1 MKTTTML
8 LAGALAF
15 CAVACSENEPSPNAT
30 VTLKAAASTSG
41 TTGSSPGGRYMAS
54 VQLTDF
60 KINMK
65 EFEFEIDDDKV
76 EKTTF
81 KDLKLKGPFEIDLL
95 NETTPLAEV
104 LGITELPNGRY
115 EDIEFKIGKS
125 AVSGSSMYG
134 KSVYAAGTIDGKS
147 FVFWHDVDEDFE
159 VDFADTNS
167 DMVINGEDLTLQI
180 NFNLGLVFNSTVG
193 IDLSSAKDTDGDGII
208 EIDPKGEDDNKA
220 LANSIKELI
229 KDLADL
235 SEKKD

>member
-1 MKTTTML
+1 MKATTVF
-8 LAGALAF
+8 LAGALALG
-15 CAVACSENEPSPNAT
+15 AMACGESEPSPTGT
-30 VTLKAAASTSG
+30 VTLKAAATTSG
-41 TTGSSPGGRYMAS
+41 ATASTNGRYLAA

-65 EFEFEIDDDKV
+65 EFEFEIDDDKA
-76 EKTTF
+76 EKTTY

-95 NETTPLAEV
+95 NETTPLTEV
-104 LGITELPNGRY
+104 LGISELPNGRY
-115 EDIEFKIGKS
+115 EDIEFKIGKGS
-125 AVSGSSMYG
+125 VAGSSMYG
-134 KSVYAAGTIDGKS
+134 KSVYAAGTIDGKD

-159 VDFADTNS
+159 VDYADTNN
-167 DMVINGEDLTLQI
+167 DLVIDGQDLTLQI

-193 IDLSSAKDTDGDGII
+193 IDLSSAKDTDGDGVI

-220 LANSIKELI
+220 LANSIKEVI